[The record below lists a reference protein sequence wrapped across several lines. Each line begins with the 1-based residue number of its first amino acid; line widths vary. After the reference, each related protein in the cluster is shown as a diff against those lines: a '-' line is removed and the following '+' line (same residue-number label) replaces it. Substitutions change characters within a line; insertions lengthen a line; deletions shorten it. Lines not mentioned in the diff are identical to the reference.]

1 MTVAIPAAILSAA
14 AAGVLVHA
22 AHLARRRTREPRLDA
37 ESGENEAI
45 ARALVEQT
53 PRGIHFYKLRSDG
66 SLMFTGFN
74 PAADSILGVNHAPL
88 VGKTIEQAFPSL
100 AGTEIPD
107 RYRAAARDGTP
118 WMTEQIDYVDGRIRG
133 AFEVIAFGIKPNGM
147 VAVFTDITE
156 RKRAET
162 ELRSQQEFTSTVL
175 ESLPG
180 IFYLYDY
187 PALTMQYWNRNHETE
202 LGFTAEELK
211 GRSLLDWHV
220 PAAREAVQAAVDK
233 VMSEGPQTIEAPLV
247 AKDGRLIPY
256 LLTGTKFTGLK
267 GERYLVG
274 VGIDLSDRIEAE
286 EQLKRLNAEL
296 EHRVAERTE
305 ELSEALTHLR
315 ESQKSM
321 MLQDKMAALGQ
332 LVAGLAHEL
341 NTPLGAIVSA
351 GEANASAAHGLTE
364 ALPMYRT
371 FSAEEDRA
379 FSRLTRSVWQER
391 MDGEGKE
398 ERERRKRFRACLEGA
413 KIQHASLLSEKL
425 VDIGFDGDET
435 ELSDLANLPR
445 FPKILDLVFRISS
458 LVRSNYVVKVA
469 AERAAQVVLAL
480 KTYTRRETGAELIST
495 DVRQQLETVLTILR
509 NRIKHEVT
517 VERRF
522 AEVPPVMCYPDRLNQ
537 VWMNLINNAVQAM
550 GYRGTLELEIGRAEL
565 AGPDGATRTA
575 VSVSI
580 IDDGPGVPESIK
592 ERIFEPFFTTK
603 PAGEGT
609 GLGLDICRRILAE
622 IGASIT
628 FESRP
633 GRTAFT
639 VIIPGRN
646 GD

>member
-1 MTVAIPAAILSAA
+1 MIDVFLVAVFSAA
-14 AAGVLVHA
+14 SSAVLVHA
-22 AHLARRRTREPRLDA
+22 LHGARASLRERVH
-37 ESGENEAI
+37 SGSETI
-45 ARALVEQT
+45 ARALVDQT
-53 PRGIHFYKLRSDG
+53 PRGIHFYQLRSDG
-66 SLMFTGFN
+66 SLVFTGFN
-74 PAADSILGVNHAPL
+74 PAADSILGMNHAPL
-88 VGKTIEQAFPSL
+88 VGKPIEKAFPSL

-107 RYRAAARDGTP
+107 RYRAAARSGTP
-118 WMTEQIDYVDGRIRG
+118 WMTEQIDYVDGQIRG
-133 AFEVIAFGIKPNGM
+133 AFEVIAFGVKQNGM
-147 VAVFTDITE
+147 AAVFTDITE
-156 RKRAET
+156 RKRAEK

-187 PALTMQYWNRNHETE
+187 PSLTMRFWNRNHETE

-211 GRSLLDWHV
+211 NRSMLDWHV

-233 VMSEGPQTIEAPLV
+233 VMSEGTQKLEAPLV

-274 VGIDLSDRIEAE
+274 VGIDISERTEAE
-286 EQLKRLNAEL
+286 ERLRRLNAEL
-296 EHRVAERTE
+296 ERRVAERTE
-305 ELSEALTHLR
+305 ELSEALDHLR
-315 ESQKSM
+315 ESQKTM
-321 MLQDKMAALGQ
+321 MLQEKMAALGQ

-351 GEANASAAHGLTE
+351 GEANAAATQGLAT
-364 ALPMYRT
+364 ALPLYRT
-371 FSAEEDRA
+371 FSAEEDRV
-379 FSRLTRSVWQER
+379 FSRLMRSVWQER
-391 MDGEGKE
+391 MDGDGKA
-398 ERERRKRFRACLEGA
+398 ERERRKRFRACLDA
-413 KIQHASLLSEKL
+413 ARIPHSSLLAEKL
-425 VDIGFDGDET
+425 VDTGFEGDEA
-435 ELSDLANLPR
+435 ELSELAAQPQ
-445 FPKILDLVFRISS
+445 FPKILDLAYRISS
-458 LVRSNYVVKVA
+458 IVRSNFVVKVA

-509 NRIKHEVT
+509 NRIKHEVV

-522 AEVPPVMCYPDRLNQ
+522 ADIPSVMCYPDRLNQ

-550 GYRGTLELEIGRAEL
+550 GYRGTLELEIGRAEME
-565 AGPDGATRTA
+565 GPNGSPETA
-575 VSVSI
+575 VTVSV
-580 IDDGPGVPESIK
+580 IDDGPGVPEAIK

-622 IGASIT
+622 IGATIT

-639 VIIPGRN
+639 VTIPGRN